1 MRARLSEARDESAEL
16 EADNDRL
23 RGELKTKSRQL
34 TQAKQYRKHVAA
46 DKREAQGQ
54 VSSLQAELDER
65 TEEAEELASRYEEMH
80 IELLFEQSRDD
91 AEQENNRTTSAHAQ
105 PLTLFHDG
113 RYDDALRAVIY
124 AHISA
129 GVGKDRIAPLVAITM
144 QLLAHKHITQLPSP
158 ATIARMSAELNSLTQ
173 IQLYERLTSDPTAI
187 TVLAHD
193 GTTKSGKKLGAGVV
207 HIDRSV
213 TASKSEDTRE
223 SVALFVREQA
233 DGTAES
239 GVRVLTDA
247 IADINAVGS
256 TVFPNRRAATSE
268 FHGFLSD
275 HNTTER
281 KTNELLSRDAKEL
294 EDALEMFCWNHKY
307 VQRAYLCVRSPVI
320 WSVSMCFDGHDKT
333 DWRMSSKGL

>member
-1 MRARLSEARDESAEL
+1 L
-16 EADNDRL
+16 EAENDRL
-23 RGELKTKSRQL
+23 REELKTKGRQL

-46 DKREAQGQ
+46 DKREAQAQ
-54 VSSLQAELDER
+54 VSSLQAELETR
-65 TEEAEELASRYEEMH
+65 TEEAEEMASEYEEMQM
-80 IELLFEQSRDD
+80 ELLFEQSRVDVD
-91 AEQENNRTTSAHAQ
+91 ANNRNTPPLLQ

-129 GVGKDRIAPLVAITM
+129 GVGKDRIASLVAITM
-144 QLLAHKHITQLPSP
+144 QLLANKRITQLPSP

-173 IQLYERLTSDPTAI
+173 IQLYERLTSDPKAI

-207 HIDRSV
+207 HIDRSA
-213 TASKSEDTRE
+213 TASKDGGKRE

-239 GVRVLTDA
+239 GVRVLTDT
-247 IADINAVGS
+247 IADINAAGQ
-256 TVFPNRRAATSE
+256 TVFPNRRAMTGE

-281 KTNELLSRDAKEL
+281 KTNELLSQIAKEL
-294 EDALEMFCWNHKY
+294 KDALEIFCWNHKY
-307 VQRAYLCVRSPVI
+307 VNGP
-320 WSVSMCFDGHDKT
+320 FDRFDWMFGLQHTT

>member
-1 MRARLSEARDESAEL
+1 MRAQLSEMRDENAEL
-16 EADNDRL
+16 EAENDRL
-23 RGELKTKSRQL
+23 REELKTKSRQL

-65 TEEAEELASRYEEMH
+65 TEEAEEMSSEYEDMQM
-80 IELLFEQSRDD
+80 ELLFEQSRADD
-91 AEQENNRTTSAHAQ
+91 NANATHLQ

-129 GVGKDRIAPLVAITM
+129 GVGKDRIASLVAITM
-144 QLLAHKHITQLPSP
+144 QLLANKRMTQLPSP

-173 IQLYERLTSDPTAI
+173 IQLYERMTSDPNAI

-207 HIDRSV
+207 HIDRSA
-213 TASKSEDTRE
+213 TASKSEEKRE
-223 SVALFVREQA
+223 SVALFVREQV

-239 GVRVLTDA
+239 GARALTDA
-247 IADINAVGS
+247 IADINAAGQ
-256 TVFPNRRAATSE
+256 TVFPNRRAVTGE

-281 KTNELLSRDAKEL
+281 KTNELLSQAKEL
-294 EDALEMFCWNHKY
+294 KNALEIFCWNHKY
-307 VQRAYLCVRSPVI
+307 VHTYRTFAR
-320 WSVSMCFDGHDKT
+320 H
-333 DWRMSSKGL
+333 